1 MEGYAPP
8 ETWTCNDCLLAGQ
21 WRCRDCFGGVVLCR
35 GCCRRRHERL
45 PFHQQEIWTG
55 SFFTA
60 AFLWEAG
67 LRLYLGHNGDP
78 CPEFHHN
85 HEVWQREQE
94 TLDLGDQQVDRSG
107 AENGMDVDDAAGESI
122 NRPRMAEDVIES
134 GPSNAGATEP
144 AADAENDTEPAADA
158 GRRFYFCPGRPS
170 GKPPRMSRNGWML
183 MRIPTQPTLPSR
195 NLPQKTYW
203 EQNLSQLSIGQ
214 VFTISPLSTAGAREV
229 IVRRHNC

>member
-35 GCCRRRHERL
+35 GCCRRRHEQL

-55 SFFTA
+55 SFFAA

-122 NRPRMAEDVIES
+122 NRPRMAEDVAES
-134 GPSNAGATEP
+134 GPSNAGATDPGADADNDAES
-144 AADAENDTEPAADA
+144 AADDPAEYFTFVRDVHLENLLDEQEWVDVDEDPHPAD
-158 GRRFYFCPGRPS
+158 PS
-170 GKPPRMSRNGWML
+170 FKKPPTEDLLGVK
-183 MRIPTQPTLPSR
+183 IC
-195 NLPQKTYW
+195 
-203 EQNLSQLSIGQ
+203 
-214 VFTISPLSTAGAREV
+214 
-229 IVRRHNC
+229 HNCR